1 MAAAAVHVEIPADG
15 SLTSS
20 DEYPLG
26 LCDDLRRLPV
36 FPWSFPD
43 RDEEVDDDDEEEEE
57 EEDDDEL
64 ERFR

>member
-1 MAAAAVHVEIPADG
+1 MAAAAVHVGFPAHG
-15 SLTSS
+15 ILTSS

-36 FPWSFPD
+36 SPWSFPD
-43 RDEEVDDDDEEEEE
+43 RDEDVDDDDEEEEE
-57 EEDDDEL
+57 EDEL